1 MRNIHLRY
9 AEETYDEDGVL
20 ETFSVHYPEDYNF
33 AYDVVDDIA
42 AAEPSRP
49 AMQWCNPE
57 GEEHLF
63 SFADLK
69 YWSDKTAN
77 FLVEQGVEKGDRVL
91 VILRRHYQFWFTA
104 LALHKIGAVLVPAT
118 FMLKEHDLE
127 YRINEAGVTTII
139 VTDVGEIAQIVDNA
153 LPLVPVLRRRIL
165 VNGGGGGLSFGLPE
179 LSQVKRL
186 GLGGALSG
194 EAGLCALPTQRE
206 GWVDF
211 NTGVQAASPT
221 WQRVPTKASEPM
233 ITYFS
238 SGTSG
243 NPKMVLHDSSYSL
256 GHLGTAKHWQNVKSD
271 GGLHFTIAD
280 TGWGKAV
287 WGKLY
292 GQFLMEACVLTYDYD
307 RFDAGELLGLVD
319 KYQVSTFCCPPTMY
333 RMFLNGSAESARLSS
348 LEYCVCAGEALNPDL
363 LAGWK
368 ALTGITLM
376 DGFGQTE
383 TPVTIAN
390 MPGMT
395 PKPGSMGRAV
405 PLYTTRLLDE
415 EGKECSVG
423 QTGEICIAYDPDNR
437 PPGIMLEYYR
447 DPEKTAAAIHDGWY
461 HSGDTAW
468 KDEDGYI
475 FYVGRNDDVIKS
487 SGYRISPFEIES
499 VLLTHPSVRECAV
512 TGVPDE
518 LRGKSV
524 KATIVLQPGYRGSE
538 ELTKEIQTFMKRE
551 TAPYKYPRI
560 IVYVDALPK
569 TINGKTRRAVI
580 RAADEQGAAAAA
592 ARPPEEFGG

>member
-1 MRNIHLRY
+1 MRNINLRY
-9 AEETYDEDGVL
+9 VKEQYDEDGVL
-20 ETFSVHYPEDYNF
+20 KEFSLHCPDDYNF

-42 AAEPSRP
+42 TAEPNRP
-49 AMQWCNPE
+49 AMIWCNPE
-57 GEEHLF
+57 GEEHTF
-63 SFADLK
+63 SFADLT
-69 YWSDKTAN
+69 YWSNKTAN
-77 FLVEQGVEKGDRVL
+77 FLVEQGVRKGDMVL

-127 YRINEAGVTTII
+127 YRINQAEVKTII
-139 VTDVGEIAQIVDNA
+139 ATDVGDIAQVIDNTA
-153 LPLVPVLRRRIL
+153 PAVSLLKTRIL
-165 VNGGGGGLSFGLPE
+165 VNAGGGGLTQGLPE
-179 LSQVKRL
+179 LSQAKEL

-194 EAGLCALPTQRE
+194 PEGLCVLKGERD

-211 NTGVQAASPT
+211 NSGVLAASSK
-221 WQRVPTKASEPM
+221 WERVPTKADEPM
-233 ITYFS
+233 ITYFT

-243 NPKMVLHDSSYSL
+243 NPKMALHDARYSL

-271 GGLHFTIAD
+271 GGVHFTIAD

-307 RFDAGELLGLVD
+307 RFDAEELMGLVD
-319 KYQVSTFCCPPTMY
+319 KYQISTLCCPPTMY
-333 RMFLNGSAESARLSS
+333 RMFLNGPKEKYHLGS

-363 LAGWK
+363 LESWRD
-368 ALTGITLM
+368 LTGITLM

-383 TPVTIAN
+383 SPLTVAN

-395 PKPGSMGRAV
+395 PKPGSMGR
-405 PLYTTRLLDE
+405 PMPHYNTRILDE
-415 EGKECSVG
+415 DGSECKVG
-423 QTGEICIAYDPDNR
+423 QTGEICIEYDPNNR
-437 PPGIMLEYYR
+437 PAGIMLEYYR
-447 DPEKTAAAIHDGWY
+447 DPEKTAVAIHDGWY

-468 KDEDGYI
+468 RDEDGYI

-499 VLLTHPSVRECAV
+499 VLLTHPAVLECAV

-518 LRGKSV
+518 MRGKAV
-524 KATIVLQPGYRGSE
+524 KATIVLKPGYQGDE

-560 IVYVDALPK
+560 IIYVEALPK

-580 RAADEQGAAAAA
+580 RAADEEGAAVAA